1 MHSLCRTPV
10 NRTRSW
16 AYLLVLVMVL
26 PLVGSIQPARQ
37 SPLETSYSAQILTT
51 DQTSEIPNQIAM
63 PMFGEL
69 PWWEYTTLDSNRNL
83 IHDSL
88 ETATGPVNVG
98 LSYDHTPTPTDEA
111 RVQALGYTVN
121 QLLHSVDALLIGTV
135 NASDV
140 WALAQLDGVVMVER
154 YGILTFYGDIQTPA
168 VKARNSSFY
177 PVGAWDLGVTGEGV
191 NIALTDTGVDSEH
204 PGLVGKHVAGYDAV
218 CFMHSD
224 PTCAPTARE
233 TDGSFDPD
241 DGNQHGTA
249 CMGMASATGL
259 EADGTQSDYY
269 GSAPNATL
277 VDVRIGTDV
286 GAGPFE
292 NYVLEQ
298 EFYES
303 AMNGVQWIIDNKD
316 TAWPGVDDSLYGIDI
331 ISLSWGITS
340 HEGGGSDGEDMHSRI
355 LNEAVEAGITPS
367 VAAGNDGPNNDGLS
381 GMGSSS
387 LSVTVGATDDIN
399 TIARED
405 DTVAGYSSRGPRRDN
420 GDSNPYNELK
430 PEISAPGTNIIQA
443 EGCVTSGLC
452 TNFLGFGD
460 ASDNTYTGRGSGTS
474 YATPSVSGVIALVI
488 EANPDLDPLQIKE
501 VLKQTAERR
510 GPASVPDV
518 DPYWNRDFG
527 YGMVDAYEAVKLAQ
541 HLNQTEQ
548 SASVDPYLQNH
559 LLDYNVTGST
569 ATIVGHSWG
578 QQGVVDRVEFRLG
591 DGEWSEATYE
601 IADNLS
607 AGESFNW
614 TVVLNLDGLSKGNQ
628 TIEIRAVSGEM
639 ISLPVLVT
647 VEGSGRGMEASSGG
661 VVLYALGLAI
671 LVMLLAAVLGWRM
684 HRVSSELS
692 KGSLNLSQASVMDA
706 ELVVGGDESPTDDF
720 ESCTIAEL
728 KELLQQKGLSKSGNK
743 QNLVER
749 LRDN

>member
-1 MHSLCRTPV
+1 M

-98 LSYDHTPTPTDEA
+98 LSYDHTPTLADEA
-111 RVQALGYTVN
+111 KVQALGHTVN

-154 YGILTFYGDIQTPA
+154 YGVVTFYGDVQTQA
-168 VKARNSSFY
+168 VKARNSTFY
-177 PVGAWDLGVTGEGV
+177 PVGAWDLGVSGVGV

-204 PGLVGKHVAGYDAV
+204 PGLEGKHVAGYDAV
-218 CFMHSD
+218 CFVHSD
-224 PTCAPTARE
+224 PACYLSGRE
-233 TDGSFDPD
+233 TDGSYDPD

-249 CMGMASATGL
+249 CMGMAAATGL
-259 EADGTQSDYY
+259 EADGTQSEFY
-269 GSAPNATL
+269 GSAPNASL
-277 VDVRIGTDV
+277 VDVRIGTDI

-292 NYVLEQ
+292 NYFFEQ
-298 EFYES
+298 DIYES
-303 AMNGVQWIIDNKD
+303 ALNGLQWIIDNKD
-316 TAWPGVDDSLYGIDI
+316 TAWPGVDESLHGIDI

-340 HEGGGSDGEDMHSRI
+340 HESGGSDGEDMHSRI
-355 LNEAVEAGITPS
+355 LDEATEAGVTVS
-367 VAAGNDGPNNDGLS
+367 NAAGNDGEGNDGLS
-381 GMGSSS
+381 GMSASS
-387 LSVTVGATDDIN
+387 LSITVGATDDKN
-399 TIARED
+399 TVERGDDTIAS
-405 DTVAGYSSRGPRRDN
+405 YSSRGPRRDN
-420 GDSNPYNELK
+420 GDNNPINELI
-430 PEISAPGTNIIQA
+430 PEVSAPGTNIIQA
-443 EGCVTSGLC
+443 EGCVTSGGCSNYLS
-452 TNFLGFGD
+452 D
-460 ASDNTYTGRGSGTS
+460 ASQNTYTGRGSGTS
-474 YATPSVSGVIALVI
+474 YATPSVTGVIALVI

-527 YGMVDAYEAVKLAQ
+527 YGMVDAYEAVKMAQ

-601 IADNLS
+601 ITDNLS

-628 TIEIRAVSGEM
+628 TVEIRAVSGEM

-647 VEGSGRGMEASSGG
+647 VEGTGLGMETSSGG

-684 HRVSSELS
+684 HSVSSELS

-720 ESCTIAEL
+720 ESRTITEL